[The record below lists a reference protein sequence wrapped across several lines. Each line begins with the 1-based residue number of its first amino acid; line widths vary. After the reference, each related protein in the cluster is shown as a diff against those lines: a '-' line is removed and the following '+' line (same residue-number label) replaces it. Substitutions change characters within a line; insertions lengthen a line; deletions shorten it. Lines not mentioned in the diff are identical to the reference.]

1 MIEVRDLEFRYGRGD
16 FSLAVPSL
24 SVKSGERVALVGPSG
39 CGKTSLVYLIAG
51 ILRPER
57 GTIAVD
63 GSPIT
68 GLGEAALRAYRITR
82 IGFVFQQF
90 ELLDY
95 LTVQDNILLPNL
107 VNDALPGARTR
118 RDEARALASSLGVG
132 DKLGRRP
139 AQLSQGEK
147 QRVAICRAL
156 LNAPDIIIADEPTGN
171 LDPDMSHRIMDLIH
185 EQVTARGA
193 TLLMVTHD
201 HTLLEPFDRVIDC
214 RAFAAPAEVAA

>member
-1 MIEVRDLEFRYGRGD
+1 VIEVRNLVFGYGRSE
-16 FSLAVPSL
+16 FSIEVPSL
-24 SVKSGERVALVGPSG
+24 SVNSGERVALVGPSG

-57 GTIAVD
+57 GTITVD
-63 GSPIT
+63 GDVIT
-68 GLGEAALRAYRITR
+68 GLGEAALRTYRITR

-95 LTVQDNILLPNL
+95 LTVRDNILLPNL
-107 VNDALPGARTR
+107 VNKALPAARSR

-132 DKLGRRP
+132 DKLSRRP

-156 LNAPDIIIADEPTGN
+156 LNQPDIVIADEPTGN
-171 LDPDMSHRIMDLIH
+171 LDPEMSHRIMELIH

-201 HTLLEPFDRVIDC
+201 HTLLDPFDRVIDC
-214 RAFAAPAEVAA
+214 RGFAGPAKAAA